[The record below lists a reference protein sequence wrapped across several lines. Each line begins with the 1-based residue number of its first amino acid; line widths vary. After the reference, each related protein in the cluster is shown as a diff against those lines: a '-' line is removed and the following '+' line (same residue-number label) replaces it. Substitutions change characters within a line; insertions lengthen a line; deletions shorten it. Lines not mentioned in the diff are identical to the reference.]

1 VGRVLRFL
9 LLLVLFVFVRALL
22 RSLFSGIRK
31 AGTGANLDSRR
42 PTAGPAG
49 GELKKDPVCGTYVAA
64 VNSPFATV
72 NGEVFYFCS
81 PECRDKYALIS
92 KH

>member
-1 VGRVLRFL
+1 VSRILRYL

-22 RSLFSGIRK
+22 RSLFSGFRQ
-31 AGTGANLDSRR
+31 AGSGAKLDSRR
-42 PTAGPAG
+42 PPAGPAG

-64 VNSPFATV
+64 VNSPSATV